1 MDSGFYAACT
11 GLAAQTQALDIIAE
25 NLANT
30 STAAYKAR
38 QSTFQTILAQN
49 QLSSASVLNQAV
61 NNYSILGST
70 PQIWTQGNLER
81 TGNELDF
88 ALEGTGLFAVQTA
101 SGVRYTR
108 DGNFK
113 VSAKGQ
119 LVTSNGDPV
128 LGENGPIPITPGTV
142 SASTDGTISINGALV
157 GRLHLVSFSPQ
168 DLVPAGAGYCAS
180 SARPA
185 SAPGALVRQ
194 GMLEGSNINP
204 VQATVQLITVQRH
217 AEMLQRALSEFHSEF
232 NKIAANDLPRL

>member
-11 GLAAQTQALDIIAE
+11 GLAAQTQALDVIAE

-38 QSTFQTILAQN
+38 QATFQSLLTQD
-49 QLSSASVLNQAV
+49 QLLPASVLNQAV

-70 PQIWTQGNLER
+70 PQNWLQGNLDR
-81 TGNELDF
+81 TGNDLDL
-88 ALEGTGLFAVQTA
+88 ALEGPGLFAVQTS

-108 DGNFK
+108 NGNFR
-113 VSAKGQ
+113 VSAANQ
-119 LVTSNGDPV
+119 LVTANGDPV
-128 LGENGPIPITPGTV
+128 LGENGLIPIAPGNV
-142 SASTDGTISINGALV
+142 SVSTDGTVSIGGALV
-157 GRLHLVSFSPQ
+157 GKLRITNINPR
-168 DLVPAGAGYCAS
+168 DLAPEGGGYYSTTAK
-180 SARPA
+180 PIEVT
-185 SAPGALVRQ
+185 GTLVRQ

-217 AEMLQRALSEFHSEF
+217 AEMLQRALSEFHTEF